1 MPSGELNPES
11 LILGIETSC
20 DETAAAVVRGGSHI
34 LSSEV
39 ASQDLLHAQFG
50 GVVPEVASR
59 RHSEIIT
66 AVVTRAL
73 EDAGVGWS
81 DLAGIAVTHGPGLVG
96 SLLVG
101 VAAAKGYCLSTGLP
115 LVGVNHLE
123 AHLLAN
129 FLVEPG
135 ADGPPA
141 RDLFPGV
148 CLVVSGGH
156 SDIVLVERLGQYRIL
171 GWTRDDAA
179 GEALD
184 KAARVLD
191 LGYPGGPAIDR
202 VAAGANAGAFDLPRP
217 VIEGSYDFSFSGLKT
232 ALVRTHEALRAQG
245 KAADPAAVA
254 DLAASFQEAVVD
266 TLVRNLTAAAAAY
279 GARQVMLAG
288 GVAAN
293 SRLREVVLQ
302 WGRKAAIPVAY
313 PPLRLCTDNAAMVA
327 AAGYYT
333 ARRHGWDTFAIDVFS
348 AMPMAQHI

>member
-1 MPSGELNPES
+1 MAEAHLPPDA

-20 DETAAAVVRGGSHI
+20 DETAAAIVQGGRRI
-34 LSSEV
+34 VAGEV
-39 ASQDLLHAQFG
+39 ASQDGLHAQFG
-50 GVVPEVASR
+50 GVVPEIASR

-66 AVVTRAL
+66 AIVCQAMQ
-73 EDAGVGWS
+73 DAGAEWS
-81 DLAGIAVTHGPGLVG
+81 DLSGVAVTHGPGLIG

-115 LVGVNHLE
+115 IIGVNHLE
-123 AHLLAN
+123 GHLLAN

-135 ADGPPA
+135 ADRAPA
-141 RDLFPGV
+141 QDVFPSV

-156 SDIVLVERLGQYRIL
+156 SDIVLVENLGDYKIL

-184 KAARVLD
+184 KAARVLG

-202 VAAGANAGAFDLPRP
+202 AAKEGDPAAFDLPRP
-217 VIEGSYDFSFSGLKT
+217 VIEGSYDFSFSGLKS
-232 ALVRTHEALRAQG
+232 ALVRAHAAAGPEALSQA
-245 KAADPAAVA
+245 KTA

-266 TLVRNLTAAAAAY
+266 TLVRNLTRAALEY

-293 SRLREVVLQ
+293 SRLRTAIGR
-302 WGRKAAIPVAY
+302 WGDEAGVPVCY
-313 PPLRLCTDNAAMVA
+313 PPPRLCTDNAAMIA
-327 AAGYYT
+327 AAGFHH
-333 ARRHGWDTFAIDVFS
+333 AQRHGFDTLDLEVFS
-348 AMPMAQHI
+348 AMPIADHI